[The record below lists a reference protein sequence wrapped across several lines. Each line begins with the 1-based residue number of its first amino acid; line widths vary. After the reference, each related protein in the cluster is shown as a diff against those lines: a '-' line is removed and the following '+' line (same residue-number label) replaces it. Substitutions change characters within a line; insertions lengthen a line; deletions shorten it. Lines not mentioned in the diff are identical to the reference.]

1 MSFHPSPS
9 IDCRTTPMEVQLP
22 FIQEAFETQDPMR
35 NGRVKKTLAQ
45 QTRPRRSSTVAKT
58 CCDYH
63 TSTGQ
68 YIFRCPPSSF
78 GTSTSSEEI
87 LCISQL
93 RTLAFYQALISEF
106 LGTMLLTLIC
116 TSVGL
121 PVATKIVPALHGAF
135 AAGFAIA
142 TIVVAF
148 GHISGAHI
156 NPAVTISFLVACEID
171 VIRAFCY
178 ICMQL
183 LGAISGSALLRI
195 LAPAQAHGNLGL
207 NTITPGV
214 TVLQAYIVETI
225 ITFILCY
232 TVHAI
237 CDKKRED
244 IGGSKALAVG
254 LAIIIGAL
262 FGGPYTSASMNPAR
276 SFGPAVMTNSWQNH
290 WVYWLGPLTGSVIA
304 AVLYNYILRQRP
316 PIVVRTDSRQRRLSF
331 KSKGTLVDS

>member
-22 FIQEAFETQDPMR
+22 FIQEAFETQDQTR
-35 NGRVKKTLAQ
+35 NGRVKKPIAEQ
-45 QTRPRRSSTVAKT
+45 QRPRRSSTVAKT

-68 YIFRCPPSSF
+68 YVFRCPPRIF
-78 GTSTSSEEI
+78 GSATSEEL
-87 LCISQL
+87 LCISQI

-106 LGTMLLTLIC
+106 LGTLLLTLIC

-121 PVATKIVPALHGAF
+121 PVATKFVPALHGAF

-142 TIVVAF
+142 TIIVAF

-156 NPAVTISFLVACEID
+156 NPAVTVSFLVACEID

-178 ICMQL
+178 IGMQL
-183 LGAISGSALLRI
+183 LGAISGSALLRF
-195 LAPAQAHGNLGL
+195 LAPSQAHGNLGL

-214 TVLQAYIVETI
+214 TISQAYVIETI

-254 LAIIIGAL
+254 LAIIVGAL
-262 FGGPYTSASMNPAR
+262 LGGPYTGASMNPAR

-290 WVYWLGPLTGSVIA
+290 WVYWLGPLTGSIIA

-316 PIVVRTDSRQRRLSF
+316 PIVVRTDSRPRRLSF
-331 KSKGTLVDS
+331 ISKATVVNP